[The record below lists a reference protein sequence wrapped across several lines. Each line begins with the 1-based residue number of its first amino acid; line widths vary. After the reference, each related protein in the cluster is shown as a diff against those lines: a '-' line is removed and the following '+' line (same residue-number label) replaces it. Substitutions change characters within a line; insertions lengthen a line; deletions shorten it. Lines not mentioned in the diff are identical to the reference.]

1 MAGCKGGKGLC
12 ARQYGPVSSL
22 VSQVVLDCTSLWSWA
37 AGIRLSGLQAPG
49 LGFLFGKV
57 GSMVLGNVG
66 FLHEAAWIGAVT
78 IGHRLG
84 RSRVSILSTG
94 EWWVL
99 VI

>member
-12 ARQYGPVSSL
+12 ARQDGPVSSL

-37 AGIRLSGLQAPG
+37 AGIRLYLAPG
-49 LGFLFGKV
+49 SGAGISLWKV

-66 FLHEAAWIGAVT
+66 FLHGAAWIGAVT